1 MTYSAQMHTEL
12 DASAFAEA
20 SAFAKATADKTADKR
35 YRILDTR
42 SPRDSLRRTK
52 DEHRASRIKHRV
64 RGFTLTE
71 LVVVILVVSMFVLL
85 AQMHLF
91 GLLRKSTFRA
101 QVQELVSTMQMAA
114 SAAAQSDRRYEV
126 IIDIPEQVYMLR
138 QITNPDLSQVLEEEI
153 IVEDAFSDNCRVAYV
168 QFDDGE
174 FTSEDRAK
182 FRAGHS
188 GWAYGG
194 KIVLLDEKEQPYSIV
209 VNRLNRMIT
218 LEQGDVELLQPKN
231 KDDVPF

>member
-1 MTYSAQMHTEL
+1 MAKRALRMTCSAQMHT
-12 DASAFAEA
+12 DADMSKCVNE
-20 SAFAKATADKTADKR
+20 KMRKCADSSTHP
-35 YRILDTR
+35 LVHSSTH
-42 SPRDSLRRTK
+42 LRT
-52 DEHRASRIKHRV
+52 S
-64 RGFTLTE
+64 GFTMVE
-71 LVVVILVVSMFVLL
+71 LMVVIVVVSMFALL

-114 SAAAQSDRRYEV
+114 GAAAQSDRRYEV

-138 QITNPDLSQVLEEEI
+138 QITTADLSQVLEEEI

-218 LEQGDVELLQPKN
+218 LKKGDVELLQPKN

>member
-1 MTYSAQMHTEL
+1 MTCSAQMHTEL

-20 SAFAKATADKTADKR
+20 TADKR

-52 DEHRASRIKHRV
+52 DEHRASPQDTLRWSIEHRV
-64 RGFTLTE
+64 RGFTMIE
-71 LVVVILVVSMFVLL
+71 LMVVIVVVSMFALF

-91 GLLRKSTFRA
+91 GLLRKNTFRA

-114 SAAAQSDRRYEV
+114 NAAAESDRRYEV
-126 IIDIPEQVYMLR
+126 IIDIPEQRYMLR
-138 QITNPDLSQVLEEEI
+138 QITNPDLSQVLEEEV
-153 IVEDAFSDNCRVAYV
+153 IVEDSFSPSCRVVYV
-168 QFDDGE
+168 RFDDGD

-209 VNRLNRMIT
+209 VSRLNRMVT
-218 LEQGDVELLQPKN
+218 LEQGDVELLWPKT
-231 KDDVPF
+231 KDEVPF

>member
-1 MTYSAQMHTEL
+1 MVKRAQRMTCSAQMHTEL

-20 SAFAKATADKTADKR
+20 TADKR

-42 SPRDSLRRTK
+42 RTK
-52 DEHRASRIKHRV
+52 DENRASRIEHRV

-71 LVVVILVVSMFVLL
+71 LMVVIVVVSMFVLL

-126 IIDIPEQVYMLR
+126 IIDIPEQRYMLR
-138 QITNPDLSQVLEEEI
+138 QITNPDLSQVLEEEV
-153 IVEDAFSDNCRVAYV
+153 IVEDSFSPSCRVVYV
-168 QFDDGE
+168 RFDDGD

-194 KIVLLDEKEQPYSIV
+194 KIVLLDEKERPYSIV
-209 VNRLNRMIT
+209 VSRLNRMVT
-218 LEQGDVELLQPKN
+218 LEQGDVELLWPKT
-231 KDDVPF
+231 KDEVPF